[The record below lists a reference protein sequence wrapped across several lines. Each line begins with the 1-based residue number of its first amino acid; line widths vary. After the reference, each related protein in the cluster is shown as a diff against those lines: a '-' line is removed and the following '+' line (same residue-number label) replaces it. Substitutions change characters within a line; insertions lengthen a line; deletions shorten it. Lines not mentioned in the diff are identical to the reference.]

1 MVNRSTAQKPSG
13 IRIRPYRDPAD
24 REAAI
29 RIWRE
34 VGWIEEEK
42 RHEQALAT
50 FLSGSEVWLAELRD
64 APECLVATMPGTV
77 MYLNRELKMR
87 AVTAVTT
94 SRVARRQGLAS
105 RATAYALAQSA
116 RNGEIAAFLG
126 IFDQGFYD
134 RLGFGTGAYERRITF
149 DPSALVVEGP
159 ARVPHRLSPDQAATV
174 HQARLGRM
182 RWHGSCNINPPE
194 FTHAEMSLSKNGFG
208 LGYFAPDGRI
218 THHLW
223 ATAKG
228 ENGPYGI
235 EWLSYENAE
244 QFLELLRLIKGLA
257 DQVYAVGMQE
267 PGWIQL
273 QDLLDQPFRR
283 HIITT
288 RSAMESS
295 FESYAYWQVRILDLE
310 KAMAVTSLPG
320 TGQISFNLQLE
331 DPVAR
336 YLDESDGWNGVSGQY
351 VVTIGEVSHARP
363 GQSSSL
369 PTMWATVNAFS
380 RLWLGTASALSLSVT
395 GGLQAPAELL
405 AELSGVLCMPKPSL
419 DWIF

>member
-1 MVNRSTAQKPSG
+1 M
-13 IRIRPYRDPAD
+13 RIRRYQDAVD
-24 REAAI
+24 LESAI

-64 APECLVATMPGTV
+64 TPECLVATMPGTV

-105 RATAYALAQSA
+105 RLTAHALADSA
-116 RNGEIAAFLG
+116 RNGAIAAFLG
-126 IFDQGFYD
+126 VFDQGFYD
-134 RLGFGTGAYERRITF
+134 RLGFGTGSYERLIAF
-149 DPSALVVEGP
+149 DPAALAVEGR
-159 ARVPHRLSPDQAATV
+159 AGVPHRLSADQAAAV
-174 HQARLGRM
+174 HEARLGRM
-182 RWHGSCNINPPE
+182 RWHGSCNIDPTE
-194 FTHAEMSLSKNGFG
+194 FTRAEMVWNKNGFG
-208 LGYFAPDGRI
+208 LGYVDPDGRI

-228 ENGPYGI
+228 ENGPYRI
-235 EWLSYENAE
+235 EWLSYQNTE
-244 QFLELLRLIKGLA
+244 QFLELLRLVKGLA
-257 DQVYAVGMQE
+257 DQVYAVRMQE
-267 PGWIQL
+267 PGWVQL

-283 HIITT
+283 HATT
-288 RSAMESS
+288 RRSEMENSY
-295 FESYAYWQVRILDLE
+295 ESYAYWQVRILDLE

-320 TGQISFNLQLE
+320 MGQISFNLQLE

-336 YLDESDGWNGVSGQY
+336 YLDESDGWTGASGQY
-351 VVTIGEVSHARP
+351 VVTLGEVSHARP

-369 PTMWATVNAFS
+369 PTMRATVNAFS
-380 RLWLGTASALSLSVT
+380 RLWFGTASALALSVS
-395 GGLQAPAELL
+395 GGLDAPTELL
-405 AELSGVLCMPKPSL
+405 TDLSRVLCMPKPSL

>member
-1 MVNRSTAQKPSG
+1 
-13 IRIRPYRDPAD
+13 
-24 REAAI
+24 
-29 RIWRE
+29 
-34 VGWIEEEK
+34 
-42 RHEQALAT
+42 
-50 FLSGSEVWLAELRD
+50 
-64 APECLVATMPGTV
+64 
-77 MYLNRELKMR
+77 
-87 AVTAVTT
+87 
-94 SRVARRQGLAS
+94 
-105 RATAYALAQSA
+105 
-116 RNGEIAAFLG
+116 
-126 IFDQGFYD
+126 
-134 RLGFGTGAYERRITF
+134 
-149 DPSALVVEGP
+149 
-159 ARVPHRLSPDQAATV
+159 
-174 HQARLGRM
+174 
-182 RWHGSCNINPPE
+182 
-194 FTHAEMSLSKNGFG
+194 
-208 LGYFAPDGRI
+208 
-218 THHLW
+218 
-223 ATAKG
+223 
-228 ENGPYGI
+228 
-235 EWLSYENAE
+235 
-244 QFLELLRLIKGLA
+244 
-257 DQVYAVGMQE
+257 MQE

-320 TGQISFNLQLE
+320 MGQISFNLQLE

-336 YLDESDGWNGVSGQY
+336 YLDESDGWTGVSGQY